1 MNVCIQLYRKSLT
14 TRHLGH
20 LAHGKGT
27 PGHKPSTTDALWLT
41 LPYPSPAER
50 YYNLPL
56 ESSETGGASAPAR
69 LSPAEL
75 AVTSRMGFRRTIP
88 GLWQTD
94 SSLPQARKEDPLAA
108 LVRIPTCSDGAVV
121 TSGGLLRQASQR
133 IVGVAAIAMWIH
145 HVLGET

>member
-1 MNVCIQLYRKSLT
+1 MKTLNIRNKVFRYCDKQW
-14 TRHLGH
+14 
-20 LAHGKGT
+20 GKLSGQM
-27 PGHKPSTTDALWLT
+27 
-41 LPYPSPAER
+41 
-50 YYNLPL
+50 
-56 ESSETGGASAPAR
+56 ES
-69 LSPAEL
+69 
-75 AVTSRMGFRRTIP
+75 RRTIS